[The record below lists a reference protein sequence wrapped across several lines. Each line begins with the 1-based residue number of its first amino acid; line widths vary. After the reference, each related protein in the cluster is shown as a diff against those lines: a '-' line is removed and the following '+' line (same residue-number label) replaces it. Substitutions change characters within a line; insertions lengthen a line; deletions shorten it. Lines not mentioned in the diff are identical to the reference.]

1 MDLEQNNSLAKLS
14 LLKQG
19 EYDTWRLRIESYIQL
34 QDYSLWEI
42 IEEGNSFKPV
52 AQTTRE
58 ADGTSTTI
66 IPGAV
71 TIEEKILKKNDLKAQ
86 NILMM
91 ILPSEHLITFN
102 KHKDAK
108 SLFEVIEARFGGNE
122 ATKKTQKTLLK
133 QMYETF
139 STSSSESLDSIF
151 NRLQKIGMHVV
162 VWRNKSDLGSIS
174 FDDLYNNFKI
184 VELEVKRSVTSSSNS
199 GSQNLAFVSG
209 HSSTNDDNIANV
221 HVSTGSSP
229 VSTASTNNST
239 ACLSDATIY
248 AYLATQPNGSQ
259 VVHEDLDQ
267 VHKDDLDEMDLKWQL
282 ALLSMKA
289 RKFYQRTGKK
299 IIINGS
305 DTAGYDKK
313 KVECFNCHKLGHFAR
328 ECRNPKSQENRSR
341 RQNSSRR
348 TVNVEEASPKAML
361 TIDGTGFDWSY
372 MEQEE
377 ASTNFTLTAFS
388 DSEIQN
394 NKTCSKTCLKNYED
408 LKTQYD
414 KLRVELRKSESD
426 LSNYKR
432 GLASVEER
440 LVFYKKNE
448 SMLNDQIAVLKRAA
462 SYKDSDINGL
472 EKKVERLKKEKE
484 ENQFK
489 IDNYENASKSL
500 DQMIGNQLVDNN
512 KKGLGYNVVP
522 PPLKGLFAPPS
533 VDLSIKKTSDALIIE
548 DWVSDCDEDETV
560 VLESLNVQK
569 PKQADQPRKVCQNPR
584 NNSTS
589 WNTPKPKKLGVGFQF
604 TPKDCFVCESFNH
617 LIKDCDF
624 HDKKMVQ
631 KPVLN
636 NVIKVTGQREVRP
649 VWTNAMRVNHQ
660 NFSNSKRNF
669 APKAVLTKS
678 GLILVSAARPINTD
692 VRCQTKDKCFY
703 QQTVLKS
710 RNLSNQVNT
719 ANVISVNTVGKQG
732 INVVKPTS
740 YWAWRPK
747 VKMINH
753 VYKNTGFCV
762 CKQFDYVDPTGRN
775 KVLNSPY
782 FMVKSWLVQDQTV
795 LGQTATG
802 KESLNPFMGGSL
814 PKTLSPMIHISQE
827 VILLKEERTE
837 YILLEMT
844 EAKDFE
850 VCKIT
855 RADGTSS
862 FHGDFQA
869 LLRRLDRQDLFQLY
883 SLVQE
888 RYKHR
893 SIEGHDLDLW
903 GDLKMM
909 FDPNKEDDMWL
920 NQHYWELL
928 RWKLHEYNG
937 VHSLFLDGT
946 SIQIK
951 MLVDKKYPLKK
962 EILKKMINLKIEAEK
977 ESDMAYELIKF
988 IKSQIAEQITPKVSY
1003 LYAVKRIF
1011 RYLKGQPKLGLWY
1024 PKDSPFDLE
1033 DFSDSDYAGASLD
1046 RKSTTGGCQ
1055 FLGKWLISW
1064 KAKRTTEISQSSR
1077 PIHLVADETVYKEWA
1092 DGMERAASTASSLE
1106 AELDSG
1112 NINRTQ
1118 SMVTL
1123 NESFPLG
1130 TDSGSGPRCQDT
1142 ILGLQKL
1149 KLGKDIQELHAL
1161 KNRNLNYKVN
1171 TVKENS
1177 VNTAKGKR
1185 MTSAVGEQGIYAVKP
1200 TTYWA

>member
-1 MDLEQNNSLAKLS
+1 MDLEQNNSLAKLP

-58 ADGTSTTI
+58 ADGTSTTT

-71 TIEEKILKKNDLKAQ
+71 TIEEKILKKNDLKARS
-86 NILMM
+86 ILMM
-91 ILPSEHLITFN
+91 TLPSEHLLTFN

-108 SLFEVIEARFGGNE
+108 SLFEAIEARFGGNE

-139 STSSSESLDSIF
+139 SENITLEELNLKFLRSLPTEW
-151 NRLQKIGMHVV
+151 GMHVV

-184 VELEVKRSVTSSSNS
+184 VEPEVKRSITSSSNS
-199 GSQNLAFVSG
+199 VSQNLAFVSG

-229 VSTASTNNST
+229 VSTNNST
-239 ACLSDATIY
+239 ACLSDP
-248 AYLATQPNGSQ
+248 L
-259 VVHEDLDQ
+259 
-267 VHKDDLDEMDLKWQL
+267 WQL

-299 IIINGS
+299 IVINGR

-328 ECRNPKSQENRSR
+328 ECRNPKSQENKGMKRM
-341 RQNSSRR
+341 
-348 TVNVEEASPKAML
+348 VL
-361 TIDGTGFDWSY
+361 GFDWSY
-372 MEQEE
+372 MAQEE
-377 ASTNFTLTAFS
+377 ASTNFALMAFS
-388 DSEIQN
+388 DSEVQN

-448 SMLNDQIAVLKRAA
+448 SMLNDQIVVLKRDA

-472 EKKVERLKKEKE
+472 
-484 ENQFK
+484 
-489 IDNYENASKSL
+489 
-500 DQMIGNQLVDNN
+500 
-512 KKGLGYNVVP
+512 
-522 PPLKGLFAPPS
+522 FAPPS
-533 VDLSIKKTSDALIIE
+533 V
-548 DWVSDCDEDETV
+548 
-560 VLESLNVQK
+560 
-569 PKQADQPRKVCQNPR
+569 
-584 NNSTS
+584 
-589 WNTPKPKKLGVGFQF
+589 
-604 TPKDCFVCESFNH
+604 
-617 LIKDCDF
+617 
-624 HDKKMVQ
+624 
-631 KPVLN
+631 
-636 NVIKVTGQREVRP
+636 
-649 VWTNAMRVNHQ
+649 
-660 NFSNSKRNF
+660 
-669 APKAVLTKS
+669 
-678 GLILVSAARPINTD
+678 
-692 VRCQTKDKCFY
+692 
-703 QQTVLKS
+703 
-710 RNLSNQVNT
+710 NLSSSGIEKFKEPEFEGYVF
-719 ANVISVNTVGKQG
+719 KQG
-732 INVVKPTS
+732 INAVKPTA

-802 KESLNPFMGGSL
+802 KESSNPFMAGSL
-814 PKTLSPMIHISQE
+814 PKTISSMIHISQE
-827 VILLKEERTE
+827 VILLKEERTVS
-837 YILLEMT
+837 
-844 EAKDFE
+844 KDSE

-855 RADGTSS
+855 KADGTSS

-893 SIEGHDLDLW
+893 SLEGHDLDLW

-909 FDPNKEDDMWL
+909 FDPNEEDDIWL
-920 NQHYWELL
+920 NQHHWELL
-928 RWKLHEYNG
+928 RWKLHEYSG

-946 SIQIK
+946 SIQIN

-962 EILKKMINLKIEAEK
+962 EILKKMINLKIEAEE
-977 ESDMAYELIKF
+977 ESNMASELIKF
-988 IKSQIAEQITPKVSY
+988 IKSQIAEQVNHKFRGGLLGIKELLQDMLLKNLVPLVKELSTCVTRSSTNKLYTPYKDPEREFRSSKKHFKSLSLDELRSSY
-1003 LYAVKRIF
+1003 FNLLSDKEYSEEEEAMAETMEQYMSKTLTDYGSGVARPKIDNNDHF
-1011 RYLKGQPKLGLWY
+1011 ELKGQ
-1024 PKDSPFDLE
+1024 
-1033 DFSDSDYAGASLD
+1033 
-1046 RKSTTGGCQ
+1046 
-1055 FLGKWLISW
+1055 FL
-1064 KAKRTTEISQSSR
+1064 
-1077 PIHLVADETVYKEWA
+1077 
-1092 DGMERAASTASSLE
+1092 MEPRENT
-1106 AELDSG
+1106 
-1112 NINRTQ
+1112 
-1118 SMVTL
+1118 
-1123 NESFPLG
+1123 F
-1130 TDSGSGPRCQDT
+1130 SGSDNEDANEHIEKVLKRLDLFPSMFPNITCGSTNLRVFHN
-1142 ILGLQKL
+1142 ILNWKPQAIGLRNDQL
-1149 KLGKDIQELHAL
+1149 MFNQYFM
-1161 KNRNLNYKVN
+1161 KNL
-1171 TVKENS
+1171 
-1177 VNTAKGKR
+1177 
-1185 MTSAVGEQGIYAVKP
+1185 
-1200 TTYWA
+1200 